1 MIRIL
6 WRYKYIFFSVI
17 IVSFILSLIGLR
29 DIKIFY
35 DTERIIELSNESKDI
50 IDKSLDDQNLILL
63 AIEFK
68 DSLNYQ
74 DLVNLEE
81 VTLEIYQDKHTK
93 NIRSIFNE
101 RILVGSSLIPFPL
114 KILELDSYD
123 NYLSSKVR
131 INQYGS
137 KYLSEDLSSILF
149 IIKSKNLYS
158 QESKRNYLQNLTN
171 SFSNIGEKV
180 YLSGQIKSELYM
192 QDNVTRELYLFILI
206 SSVLCSLVLW
216 FFLKN
221 IKLVLINF
229 ISVCMSLVI
238 SFNLSNIFF
247 GGIELVMILIPAIVF
262 IITVSDF
269 MHLLNSDILYRNKFR
284 YFKVQLSKI
293 GIPVFIT
300 SLTTAIGFLSFT
312 FSSVLPLF
320 RFGVIT
326 TVTIFI
332 SLFIIVILYA
342 LIIDFKIFQ
351 KINRTK
357 VLDNLIYYISKLKR
371 VHLYVCIVSLL
382 ILSSLTIINFRVDN
396 FITDEINPN
405 SDLYKQI
412 MFFDNN
418 FGGIKPITFVVKD
431 INTDPSNLE
440 YIEAVIRSHDITIDF
455 NSSDIPQ
462 IFSSNSEDEYYT
474 IKGRMKDIGSNRSQL
489 IFDDILLKA
498 ENVGLSLEI
507 SGVGFLFDKISNKMT
522 EEVILGLMFAI
533 LIIGFVFVL
542 LNGFNW
548 YYFPISLIPNIL
560 PLFATIGIL
569 SIFGFYFSLSN
580 AFILAIVFG
589 LIVDDSIHIIN
600 GYSISRKRG
609 MSIADSIDYCQ
620 SFTYKAVIKTSI
632 VIIFTL
638 FPLLFSEFKSISQ
651 LAVITMIAAVIALI
665 FDIIYLPK
673 MLIKYIN

>member
-1 MIRIL
+1 VIRIL

-455 NSSDIPQ
+455 NSSDMPQ

>member
-63 AIEFK
+63 AIKFK

-455 NSSDIPQ
+455 NSSDMPQ

>member
-68 DSLNYQ
+68 DSLSYQ

-137 KYLSEDLSSILF
+137 KYLSEDLYSILF

-216 FFLKN
+216 FYLKN

-284 YFKVQLSKI
+284 YFKVQLRKI

-342 LIIDFKIFQ
+342 LIIDFTIFQ

-440 YIEAVIRSHDITIDF
+440 YIEAVIRIHDITIDF
-455 NSSDIPQ
+455 NSSDMPQ

>member
-101 RILVGSSLIPFPL
+101 RTLVGSSLIPFPL

-412 MFFDNN
+412 IFFDNN

-455 NSSDIPQ
+455 NSSDMPQ

>member
-206 SSVLCSLVLW
+206 SSLLCSLVLW
-216 FFLKN
+216 FYLKN

-455 NSSDIPQ
+455 NSSDMPQ

>member
-81 VTLEIYQDKHTK
+81 VTLEIYQDKYTK

-455 NSSDIPQ
+455 NSSDMPQ

>member
-137 KYLSEDLSSILF
+137 KYLSEDLYSILF

-180 YLSGQIKSELYM
+180 YLSGQIKSEIYM

-342 LIIDFKIFQ
+342 LIIDFIIFQ

-371 VHLYVCIVSLL
+371 AHLYVCIVSLL

-405 SDLYKQI
+405 SHLYKQI

-440 YIEAVIRSHDITIDF
+440 YIETVIRSHDITIDF
-455 NSSDIPQ
+455 NSSDMPQ

-474 IKGRMKDIGSNRSQL
+474 IKARMKDIGSNRSQL

>member
-1 MIRIL
+1 VIRIL

-101 RILVGSSLIPFPL
+101 RILVGSSSIPFPL

-455 NSSDIPQ
+455 NSSDMPQ

>member
-396 FITDEINPN
+396 FITDEINPK

-455 NSSDIPQ
+455 NSSDMPQ

>member
-1 MIRIL
+1 VIRIL

-137 KYLSEDLSSILF
+137 KYLSEDLYSILF

-455 NSSDIPQ
+455 NSSDMPQ